1 MNQDLPPSP
10 IGGMPLPH
18 IIDAMSG
25 YEANTAPSDEAERH
39 AAVAFIVRQRP
50 AGGAETLFIKRT
62 ERPDDPWSGHM
73 ALPGGRREAGD
84 ESLEATA
91 RRETLEEVGL
101 ELEPA
106 QCFGRLHDIYG
117 GRLHTFKMSV
127 SPFLY
132 QTADGDNLTHNKDE
146 VADAVW
152 VPLSLLSDP
161 KQIRDYM
168 FHLDPHNRPF
178 PSFHYNDYVI
188 WGLTFR
194 IIANFMEPFGVTLPG
209 EPGVTDVE

>member
-1 MNQDLPPSP
+1 MNRVTDTAR
-10 IGGMPLPH
+10 IGKLPLPH
-18 IIDAMSG
+18 IIETMAE
-25 YEANTAPSDEAERH
+25 YEPDTAPSDEAERH
-39 AAVAFIVRQRP
+39 AAVAFILRER
-50 AGGAETLFIKRT
+50 ADGGAESLFIKRS
-62 ERPDDPWSGHM
+62 ERDDDPWSGHM
-73 ALPGGRREAGD
+73 AFPGGRRDPGD

-101 ELEPA
+101 ELDSG

-117 GRLHTFKMSV
+117 GRLHSYKMSV
-127 SPFLY
+127 SPFLFH
-132 QTADGDNLTHNKDE
+132 TTEGHELTFNDGE

-152 VPLSLLSDP
+152 VPLSILSDP
-161 KQIRDYM
+161 AQIREYI
-168 FHLDPHNRPF
+168 FHLDPHRRPF

-194 IIANFMEPFGVTLPG
+194 IIANFLEPFGVTLPG

>member
-1 MNQDLPPSP
+1 MDHIVQPAP
-10 IGGMPLPH
+10 IGEMPVPH
-18 IIDAMSG
+18 IIDTLAK
-25 YEANTAPSDEAERH
+25 YEPDTSPSEQAERH
-39 AAVAFIVRQRP
+39 AAVAFIVRERP
-50 AGGAETLFIKRT
+50 EGGAETLFIKRS
-62 ERPDDPWSGHM
+62 ERDDDPWSGHM
-73 ALPGGRREAGD
+73 AFPGGRRDPED

-101 ELEPA
+101 ELDSS

-117 GRLHTFKMSV
+117 GRLRTFNLSV
-127 SPFLY
+127 SPFLF
-132 QTADGDNLTHNKDE
+132 QTIGGDDLTFSDE

-152 VPLSLLSDP
+152 VPLSILSNP
-161 KQIRDYM
+161 AEIREYI
-168 FHLDPHNRPF
+168 FHLDPHSRPF

-194 IIANFMEPFGVTLPG
+194 IIANFLEPFGVTLPG